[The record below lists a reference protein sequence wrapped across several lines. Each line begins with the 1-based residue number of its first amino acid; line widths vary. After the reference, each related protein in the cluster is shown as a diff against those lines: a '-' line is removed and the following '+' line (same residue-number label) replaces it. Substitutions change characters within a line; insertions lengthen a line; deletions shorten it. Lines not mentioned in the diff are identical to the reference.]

1 MPVWGQ
7 VLGPWGRM
15 KAALHDGDRG
25 RGESVTEHSQDLHV
39 PGIPPAWASCTPL
52 SNRVATAFCLRFMTE
67 QVSYKIREGRD
78 FYKFSSK
85 LYLWKQ
91 FGTWQA

>member
-1 MPVWGQ
+1 MPALGQ
-7 VLGPWGRM
+7 VQGRWGRM
-15 KAALHDGDRG
+15 RAVLHDGDRE
-25 RGESVTEHSQDLHV
+25 RGESVLEHSQYLHV
-39 PGIPPAWASCTPL
+39 PGMPPAWASFTPL
-52 SNRVATAFCLRFMTE
+52 SNSVATAFCLNFMTE

-91 FGTWQA
+91 FSAWQA